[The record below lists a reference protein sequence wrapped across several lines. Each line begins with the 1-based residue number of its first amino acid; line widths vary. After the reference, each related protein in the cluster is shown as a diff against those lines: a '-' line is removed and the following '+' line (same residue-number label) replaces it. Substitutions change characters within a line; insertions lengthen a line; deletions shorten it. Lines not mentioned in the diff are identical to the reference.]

1 MRRRDHSLRTRLA
14 AAFVLLTLLLC
25 TFFSLTCRF
34 AVQIAEKQL
43 INERLEKSAT
53 QLIQQ
58 YRLHVLPS
66 ALEDNFFVNDEIPE
80 QFRHLRPGVHEM
92 RDKDGETTV
101 YISKSGGDVFAVT
114 DDTSDYEITE
124 HLIYLTLGAGFVTS
138 VLLAMALGFLT
149 AQRIVAPIAA
159 LAKAVDR
166 NDPPSALP
174 ALAMRNE
181 IGTLARAFAN
191 RTEQLQQFLADEKL
205 FTGDVSHEMRTPLTI
220 ILGAAELL
228 KVQLADAPEKMATA
242 ERIRRVAAE
251 ASERVGA
258 MLLLSQSPQALRGTP
273 LSLTHLVEREFERC
287 QQLLAGKPV
296 QIHFRSDEEVW
307 VHARMELAG
316 IAIGNLLRNACQ
328 YTEQG
333 MVTVVLSPSHLVIED
348 NGPGIPDNVRERLFE
363 RFVRGSEQ
371 KHIGSG
377 LGLAI
382 VKRVCD
388 HLGWQVRYDRPADGG
403 SRFTLL
409 FADTARALPHEGE
422 VRPGE

>member
-1 MRRRDHSLRTRLA
+1 MSMREHSLRYRLA
-14 AAFVLLTLLLC
+14 AAFLLLTLLLC
-25 TFFSLTCRF
+25 TFFSLTGRF
-34 AVQIAEKQL
+34 AVRIAEKQL
-43 INERLEKSAT
+43 INDRLEKVAT
-53 QLIQQ
+53 QLIGRYQ
-58 YRLHVLPS
+58 RHELSSTV
-66 ALEDNFFVNDEIPE
+66 EDNFYVNDEIPE
-80 QFRHLRPGVHEM
+80 RFAHLRPGVHEV
-92 RDKDGETTV
+92 RHGDREVTV
-101 YISKSGGDVFAVT
+101 CIRKLGSDVFAVT
-114 DDTSDYEITE
+114 DDTSDYAVTE
-124 HLIYLTLGAGFVTS
+124 RLIYIALGIGFVTS
-138 VLLAMALGFLT
+138 LLLAAILGFLA
-149 AQRIVAPIAA
+149 AQRIVAPITA

-166 NDPPSALP
+166 NESPSRLP
-174 ALAMRNE
+174 ALEMRNE

-228 KVQLADAPEKMATA
+228 KVQLADAPEKLAVA

-258 MLLLSQSPQALRGTP
+258 MLLLSQSPQALGGSL
-273 LSLTHLVEREFERC
+273 LSLTHLLEREIERC
-287 QQLLAGKPV
+287 RQLLAGKPV
-296 QIHFRSDEEVW
+296 QIRFDSAEDVW
-307 VHARMELAG
+307 LHARMELAG

-333 MVTVVLSPSHLVIED
+333 TVRVTLSSSQLVIED
-348 NGPGIPDNVRERLFE
+348 NGPGIPVNVRERLFE

-388 HLGWQVRYDRPADGG
+388 HLGWQIRYEAPPQGG

-409 FADTARALPHEGE
+409 FPQKAGALPHEA
-422 VRPGE
+422 